1 MTYAA
6 EPYAQFV
13 DDLLTSL
20 TGGQVREQFR
30 FLPEEAPFRLAASA
44 PVLPTTVRVHGLV
57 AGQYTRF
64 RAGTDYAK
72 LGADKTLTWL
82 GATSGAALPDAG
94 SVFFVNYEQQGGD
107 PLLTDRN
114 PGSVTRLLAE
124 SFGREYAVLSRQL
137 EAVYQSAF
145 VDTASGRD
153 LEQLAALVGISRRR
167 RLSATGSALFSR
179 LSPAPADISIP
190 AGTRLSTAE
199 PPAVSFETTED
210 RTLQRGNLSVEA
222 PMAARASGAA
232 GVVAANAV
240 RVIDRPILGL
250 DSVTNPQDTRFAG
263 ADESDALLRARCQRA
278 LETSG
283 KATTGALIG
292 ALTTLPGLREK
303 DIRIAEDYLA
313 HPGVVKV
320 NVALPEMSAAELQSA
335 SEQAIALIEATRP
348 LGVRVEHNIDASR
361 PLGLA
366 TPGLGAVAVDTAATA
381 EPANVGIADPTKLLL
396 PVNVDVVVTPVTL
409 SLSAD
414 QRNKLLAQAD
424 AAVAAFVKDAG
435 IGETLVYNRLVGQLM
450 ALDGVLDVAVAL
462 YPATKT
468 ALDGRKNLIPDN
480 PNARPVRGA
489 VDIRIG
495 GSLILIDVAVNLT
508 LQGAALAA
516 PDPGAPRSAALA
528 DIAERLKNFVATLG
542 AQTLS
547 VALLKAQLTGSD
559 TYSVGPLHYKVE
571 FMEAGV
577 RLHQQDVALPLSGLE
592 RLWVRGVTSLNG
604 AGA

>member
-13 DDLLTSL
+13 DDLLTAL

-44 PVLPTTVRVHGLV
+44 PVLPATVRVHGL
-57 AGQYTRF
+57 ADGQYTKF

-72 LGADKTLTWL
+72 LGADKTLQWL
-82 GATSGAALPDAG
+82 AAQSGATLPDAG

-124 SFGREYAVLSRQL
+124 SFAREYAVMSRQL

-153 LEQLAALVGISRRR
+153 LEQLAALVGITRRR
-167 RLSATGSALFSR
+167 RLSATGSVVFSR
-179 LSPAPADISIP
+179 ASPAPADIFIP
-190 AGTRLSTAE
+190 AGTRLSTGE
-199 PPAVSFETTED
+199 PPPLAFETTED

-222 PMAARASGAA
+222 PIAARVPGAA
-232 GVVAANAV
+232 GVVAAEAV
-240 RVIDRPILGL
+240 RVIDRPILGI
-250 DSVTNPQDTRFAG
+250 DSVANPQATRFAG
-263 ADESDALLRARCQRA
+263 ADETDELLRARCRRA

-283 KATTGALIG
+283 RATTGALIG

-313 HPGVVKV
+313 HPGVVKIS
-320 NVALPEMSAAELQSA
+320 VALPEMSDAELQSA

-361 PLGLA
+361 PLGPA
-366 TPGLGAVAVDTAATA
+366 TPGGGAVAVDPGTQA
-381 EPANVGIADPTKLLL
+381 EPANLGIADPNSLLL

-409 SLSAD
+409 SLAAD
-414 QRNKLLAQAD
+414 QRNKLLQQAD
-424 AAVAAFVKDAG
+424 AAVAAFIAEAG
-435 IGETLVYNRLVGQLM
+435 IGETLVYNRLVAQLM
-450 ALDGVLDVAVAL
+450 ALDAVLDVSVAL
-462 YPATKT
+462 YPADKT

-489 VDIRIG
+489 VDIAIG
-495 GSLILIDVAVNLT
+495 GSLIMLDVAVNVT

-516 PDPGAPRSAALA
+516 PDPSAPRAAALA
-528 DIAERLKNFVATLG
+528 DIAEKLKAFVATLG
-542 AQTLS
+542 TQTLS
-547 VALLKAQLTGSD
+547 VALLKSQLTGSD
-559 TYSVGPLHYKVE
+559 TYTVTDLHYKVE

-577 RLHQQDVALPLSGLE
+577 RVHQQDIELPLSGLE
-592 RLWVRGVTSLNG
+592 RLWVRSASLLNG
-604 AGA
+604 GGT

>member
-1 MTYAA
+1 M
-6 EPYAQFV
+6 
-13 DDLLTSL
+13 
-20 TGGQVREQFR
+20 
-30 FLPEEAPFRLAASA
+30 
-44 PVLPTTVRVHGLV
+44 RVHGLV

-263 ADESDALLRARCQRA
+263 ADESDALLRARCRRA

-366 TPGLGAVAVDTAATA
+366 TPGLGAVAVDTAASD

>member
-30 FLPEEAPFRLAASA
+30 FLPEDAPFRLAASA
-44 PVLPTTVRVHGLV
+44 PVLPATVRVHGLV
-57 AGQYTRF
+57 NRQYTRF
-64 RAGTDYAK
+64 RAGTDYDK
-72 LGADKTLTWL
+72 LVADKTLKWL
-82 GATSGAALPDAG
+82 PEHKGAVLPDAG

-153 LEQLAALVGISRRR
+153 LEQLAALVGIARRR

-222 PMAARASGAA
+222 PMAARASGAT
-232 GVVAANAV
+232 GVVAADAV

-250 DSVTNPQDTRFAG
+250 DSVANPQATRFAG
-263 ADESDALLRARCQRA
+263 ADESDALLRARCRRA
-278 LETSG
+278 LEASG

-320 NVALPEMSAAELQSA
+320 NVALPEMGAAELLST
-335 SEQAIALIEATRP
+335 SEQVIALIEATRP

-366 TPGLGAVAVDTAATA
+366 TPGLGAVAVDTAASD
-381 EPANVGIADPTKLLL
+381 EPANVGIADPVNLLL

-424 AAVAAFVKDAG
+424 AAVAGFVKDAG
-435 IGETLVYNRLVGQLM
+435 IGETLVYNRLVSQLM
-450 ALDGVLDVAVAL
+450 ALDGVLDVALAL
-462 YPATKT
+462 YPASKT

-559 TYSVGPLHYKVE
+559 TYSVGDLHYKVE

-577 RLHQQDVALPLSGLE
+577 RLHQQDVELPLSGLE
-592 RLWVRGVTSLNG
+592 RLWLRGVKSLNG

>member
-30 FLPEEAPFRLAASA
+30 FLPEEAPFRLAAPD
-44 PVLPTTVRVHGLV
+44 PVLPATVRVHGLV

-72 LGADKTLTWL
+72 LGPDKTLQWL
-82 GATSGAALPDAG
+82 AAASGAVLPDAG
-94 SVFFVNYEQQGGD
+94 SVFFVNYESTGGA

-124 SFGREYAVLSRQL
+124 SFAREYAVLSRQL

-145 VDTASGRD
+145 VATATGRD
-153 LEQLAALVGISRRR
+153 LEQLAALLGIERRR

-179 LSPAPADISIP
+179 ASPAPADIFIP
-190 AGTRLSTAE
+190 AGTKLSTAE
-199 PPAVSFETTED
+199 PPPLGFETTED

-222 PMAARASGAA
+222 PISARLPGAS
-232 GVVAANAV
+232 GVVAAQAV
-240 RVIDRPILGL
+240 RVVDRPILGI
-250 DSVTNPQDTRFAG
+250 DSVANPQATRFAG
-263 ADESDALLRARCQRA
+263 ADETDALLRARCRRA

-292 ALTTLPGLREK
+292 ALTSLPGLREK

-320 NVALPEMSAAELQSA
+320 NVALPEMGAAELLST

-348 LGVRVEHNIDASR
+348 LGVRVEHNIDAAR

-366 TPGLGAVAVDTAATA
+366 TPGGGAVAVDSALAA
-381 EPANVGIADPTKLLL
+381 EPANVGIADGSKLLL
-396 PVNVDVVVTPVTL
+396 PVNVDVVVTPIML
-409 SLSAD
+409 ALSAD
-414 QRNKLLAQAD
+414 QRSKLLRAAD
-424 AAVAAFVKDAG
+424 AVVAAFVRDAG
-435 IGETLVYNRLVGQLM
+435 IGETLVYNRLVAQLM
-450 ALDGVLDVAVAL
+450 ALDAVLDVSVAL
-462 YPATKT
+462 YPADKT

-495 GSLILIDVAVNLT
+495 GSLILLDLAVNVS

-516 PDPGAPRSAALA
+516 PDPSAPRAAALA
-528 DIAERLKNFVATLG
+528 DIAEKLKNFVATLG
-542 AQTLS
+542 TQTLS
-547 VALLKAQLTGSD
+547 VGLLKSQLTGSD
-559 TYSVGPLHYKVE
+559 TYTVTDLHYKVE

-577 RLHQQDVALPLSGLE
+577 RVHQQDVELPLSGLE
-592 RLWVRGVTSLNG
+592 RLWVRGASLLNSH
-604 AGA
+604 